1 MLLTQALSSC
11 LVTHTRVHI
20 WKSNW
25 QSEKSVGILKCS
37 ESERGDLADHP
48 KKSPCTK
55 QFQYEQFRFVY
66 WKITSFWK
74 FAGRLVVLSPQR
86 PYLVWDM
93 QAFPHGRHAE
103 LICFWAPWSKSEQTK
118 QPSAESCVC
127 HHGIGDTLYVCQLC
141 LYHISPFSFLK
152 EEGKRYTII

>member
-48 KKSPCTK
+48 EKSPCTK
-55 QFQYEQFRFVY
+55 QFQYEQFQFVY

-74 FAGRLVVLSPQR
+74 FAERLVVLSPQR

-103 LICFWAPWSKSEQTK
+103 LICFRVLGTMKQVRADQATLCRVMCVSPW
-118 QPSAESCVC
+118 
-127 HHGIGDTLYVCQLC
+127 HRRHILC
-141 LYHISPFSFLK
+141 LSVVSVPHLTSRLFPF
-152 EEGKRYTII
+152 